1 MPYGWKIKKLLKER
15 DMSQADLARASG
27 IEPSNIS
34 YIVNNDRN
42 VREKTLWS
50 LCQGLHCKPEEI
62 ILEEE
67 NE

>member
-15 DMSQADLARASG
+15 GMTQADLSRASG

-34 YIVNNDRN
+34 HIVNNDRN
-42 VREKTLWS
+42 VREKTLWR

-62 ILEEE
+62 ILEDE
-67 NE
+67 